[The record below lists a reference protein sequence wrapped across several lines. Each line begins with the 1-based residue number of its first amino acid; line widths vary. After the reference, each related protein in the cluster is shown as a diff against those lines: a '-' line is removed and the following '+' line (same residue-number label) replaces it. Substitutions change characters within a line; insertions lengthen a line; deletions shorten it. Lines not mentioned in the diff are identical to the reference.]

1 MGENGV
7 LGGGGGMAPAD
18 FAAIMRG
25 GNGYNDGWGNGGWWW
40 IVILFFAMMWGG
52 NGMWGNNGFQNAIG
66 YENLATSN
74 EVQRGFDNQ
83 NSMAN
88 EREILASINANALQG
103 MQNANQNTQYIT
115 GTLNDKYNE
124 LQRDIAGIAMTQQAA
139 IANQNECCCS
149 TKMLI
154 QDNTAAIN
162 AGLAQNRY
170 DAAMNTAAINNSIM
184 QNKYEG
190 AMQAAGII
198 QEIQKDG
205 AATRQL
211 LQENKIEALQQ
222 RVNDLNLQVQMAGVA
237 RVPMTATYNAGPY
250 PFCGCNNGCGCM

>member
-7 LGGGGGMAPAD
+7 LGGGGMGPAD
-18 FAAIMRG
+18 VAAVMRG
-25 GNGYNDGWGNGGWWW
+25 NYGGYNDGWGGNNSFW
-40 IVILFFAMMWGG
+40 IVILFLAMMWGG
-52 NGMWGNNGFQNAIG
+52 NGFGGWGNNGFQNAIG

-124 LQRDIAGIAMTQQAA
+124 LQRDIAGVAMQQQATM
-139 IANQNECCCS
+139 ANQQQCCCE

-154 QDNTAAIN
+154 SETASQA
-162 AGLAQNRY
+162 RY
-170 DAAMNTAAINNSIM
+170 DSAM
-184 QNKYEG
+184 QNNAVLQAIQAEG
-190 AMQAAGII
+190 N
-198 QEIQKDG
+198 
-205 AATRQL
+205 ATRQMI
-211 LQENKIEALQQ
+211 QQDKIDGLQQ
-222 RVNDLNLQVQMAGVA
+222 KVQTLEMQNAMSGV
-237 RVPMTATYNAGPY
+237 VKYPMSTAYNAGFN
-250 PFCGCNNGCGCM
+250 PFCNCNNGCCGMM